1 MRYIL
6 LLLLVSFCFACRQTP
21 PETTERYSEVVGET
35 MGTYYRVKY
44 RDTGQGNLK
53 PTIDSF
59 LYHLNHAEVSTYE
72 PESLISRF
80 NRAEETVVLTD
91 SLPIMPEDVYPHFMA
106 CYLNAATTTRATN
119 GLYDPTIMPLVNFWG
134 FGYDGRRQATA
145 ADSTTVDSLLQFVG
159 IDRVSTVYPQRGAVK
174 LRKSKPGVQLDFS
187 ANAKGY
193 GVDAVGLLLEARGI
207 QDYLVEIGGEDRARG
222 KNDRGGWW
230 TIGINA
236 PSETASV
243 TDYERVVPLKNY
255 SIATSGNYR
264 NFYET
269 ADGAKVSHIINPKTG
284 YPERRRL
291 LSASIF
297 APDCMTADAY
307 ATASMVLG
315 TERALALIET
325 LPGIEAYLIY
335 SDADGGFQSRETSGL
350 AALLSV
356 E

>member
-1 MRYIL
+1 MRYISL
-6 LLLLVSFCFACRQTP
+6 LPLFCFLCACRQTP
-21 PETTERYSEVVGET
+21 PETTTRYSEVVGET

-80 NRAEETVVLTD
+80 NRAEETVVL
-91 SLPIMPEDVYPHFMA
+91 SKSEAAKPEITYPHFMA
-106 CYLNAATTTRATN
+106 CYENAVLTTKATD

-134 FGYDGRRQATA
+134 FGYDGRRRATA
-145 ADSTTVDSLLQFVG
+145 ADSTTIDSLMQFVG
-159 IDRVSTVYPQRGAVK
+159 LENVRTEQQKGGEVV
-174 LRKSKPGVQLDFS
+174 LRKILPGVQLDFS

-325 LPGIEAYLIY
+325 LPDIEAYLIY
-335 SDADGGFQSRETSGL
+335 SDDDGGFQSRETSGL